1 MTMPA
6 RQVWLFQLGCWVAF
20 VVAGLQVL
28 AHVVGG
34 QEASPH
40 AEAGLRMLSPDYVVL
55 VPGLRQPTFLGIVDA
70 LSLNYALLLATIG
83 AAGLAV
89 VRHGQGNSKLLRS
102 VAGAF
107 AIGTG
112 MALVTSVALSF
123 SLQTFVLA
131 IVAICFGLSAV
142 PEE

>member
-1 MTMPA
+1 MMPA
-6 RQVWLFQLGCWVAF
+6 RQVGLFQLGCWVAF
-20 VVAGLQVL
+20 VVAGLHVV

-34 QEASPH
+34 QGASPH
-40 AEAGLRMLSPDYVVL
+40 AVAGMHMLPPDYVVII
-55 VPGLRQPTFLGIVDA
+55 PGLGQPTYLGIVDA
-70 LSLNYALLLATIG
+70 LSLTYALLLATIG

-89 VRHGQGNSKLLRS
+89 VRHGRNDPKLLRG
-102 VAGAF
+102 VAGVF

-112 MALVTSVALSF
+112 MALVTSVVLSF

-131 IVAICFGLSAV
+131 IVAICFGLAAV